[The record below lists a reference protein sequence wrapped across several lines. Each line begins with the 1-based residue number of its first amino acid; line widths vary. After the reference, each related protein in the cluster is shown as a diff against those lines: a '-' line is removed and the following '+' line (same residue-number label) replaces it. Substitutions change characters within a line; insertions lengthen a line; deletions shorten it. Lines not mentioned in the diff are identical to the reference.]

1 MISTGKRQCGTSMFS
16 SLSFNIYVEPNSH
29 ETVDSVSKHS
39 FRLIP
44 TECHPYLLLSSN
56 FPHFKAI
63 HDLAEVLP
71 VPLKSINDS
80 VQQYQSPH
88 WPQKCQ
94 QQVTSSTSC
103 WWPLFHKLS
112 GPVFSPALQSIHPV
126 HISLNLQSSHH
137 SITASICSPFLCCF
151 RRTGKWSSQVKP
163 AAVGSAH
170 IQTSEA
176 SEAIR
181 YLACCK
187 DPWHPGK
194 SGAGFRWLG
203 VFFTSGILSCDS
215 RCASDKH

>member
-1 MISTGKRQCGTSMFS
+1 MFS
-16 SLSFNIYVEPNSH
+16 SLSFNIYLDPNSH
-29 ETVDSVSKHS
+29 ETINSVSKHS

-44 TECHPYLLLSSN
+44 TQCHPYFLLSSH
-56 FPHFKAI
+56 FPQFKAI
-63 HDLAEVLP
+63 SDLAEVLP

-80 VQQYQSPH
+80 VQQYQSH
-88 WPQKCQ
+88 YWPQKCQ
-94 QQVTSSTSC
+94 QQVTSCTSSTRS
-103 WWPLFHKLS
+103 
-112 GPVFSPALQSIHPV
+112 VVQFSHQLCSPSIQFT
-126 HISLNLQSSHH
+126 ISLNLQSFHH
-137 SITASICSPFLCCF
+137 GITASICSPFLCCF
-151 RRTGKWSSQVKP
+151 RRTGKWSSQVEP

-187 DPWHPGK
+187 DPWHPRK

-203 VFFTSGILSCDS
+203 VFFTSGVLCYDS